1 MLTLNTHSLI
11 EQNYEEKLV
20 YFVNAIVKYEPDIIA
35 LQEVN
40 QTADES
46 SLSDKFLTGYTQC
59 QSAIPLK
66 KDNHAYRV
74 VKLLLEKNINYYW
87 TWLPIKNGYDKYDEG
102 LAILSKKEILETDTV
117 LVSCIN
123 DYNNWKTRKI
133 LGIYS
138 GDEWFYSVH
147 LGWWDDK
154 SDPFSDQWSRLSK
167 HLTGKENVWLMG
179 DFNNCAEI
187 RNEGYDLIKN
197 SGWQDTFEIAR
208 EKDDGITVGTVIDG
222 WKDKITGTNGM
233 RIDFIW
239 TNSENRIERTNVIFN
254 GKNEPVIS
262 DHYGVMITVK
272 GGSGA

>member
-40 QTADES
+40 QTSDES

-59 QSAIPLK
+59 QSAVPLK

-167 HLTGKENVWLMG
+167 RLTGKENVWLMG

-222 WKDKITGTNGM
+222 WKDKITDTNGM

>member
-40 QTADES
+40 QTSDES

-59 QSAIPLK
+59 QSAVPLK

-154 SDPFSDQWSRLSK
+154 SDPFSDQWTRLSK
-167 HLTGKENVWLMG
+167 RLTGKENVWLMG

-187 RNEGYDLIKN
+187 KNEGYDLIKK

-222 WKDKITGTNGM
+222 WKDKITDTNGM

-239 TNSENRIERTNVIFN
+239 TNSENIIERTNVIFN

>member
-1 MLTLNTHSLI
+1 M
-11 EQNYEEKLV
+11 
-20 YFVNAIVKYEPDIIA
+20 
-35 LQEVN
+35 
-40 QTADES
+40 
-46 SLSDKFLTGYTQC
+46 
-59 QSAIPLK
+59 
-66 KDNHAYRV
+66 
-74 VKLLLEKNINYYW
+74 LEKNINYYW

-167 HLTGKENVWLMG
+167 YLTGKENVWLMG

-222 WKDKITGTNGM
+222 WKDKITDTNGM

>member
-40 QTADES
+40 QTSDES
-46 SLSDKFLTGYTQC
+46 SLSDKFLKGYTQC
-59 QSAIPLK
+59 QSAVPLK

-167 HLTGKENVWLMG
+167 RLTGKENVWLMG

-187 RNEGYDLIKN
+187 RNEGYDLIKK
-197 SGWQDTFEIAR
+197 S
-208 EKDDGITVGTVIDG
+208 
-222 WKDKITGTNGM
+222 
-233 RIDFIW
+233 
-239 TNSENRIERTNVIFN
+239 
-254 GKNEPVIS
+254 
-262 DHYGVMITVK
+262 
-272 GGSGA
+272 

>member
-40 QTADES
+40 QTSDES

-167 HLTGKENVWLMG
+167 PLTGKENVWLMG

-197 SGWQDTFEIAR
+197 SGWQDTFEISR
-208 EKDDGITVGTVIDG
+208 EKDDGITVGTVIDS
-222 WKDKITGTNGM
+222 WKDKITDTNGM

>member
-40 QTADES
+40 QTSDES

-59 QSAIPLK
+59 QSAVPLK

-167 HLTGKENVWLMG
+167 RLTGKENVWLMG

-187 RNEGYDLIKN
+187 RNEGYDLIKK

-222 WKDKITGTNGM
+222 WKDKITDTNGM

-239 TNSENRIERTNVIFN
+239 TNSENIIERTNVIFN

>member
-40 QTADES
+40 QTSDES

-222 WKDKITGTNGM
+222 WKDKITDTNGM

-262 DHYGVMITVK
+262 DHYVVMITVK

>member
-20 YFVNAIVKYEPDIIA
+20 YFVNAMVKYEPDIIA

-40 QTADES
+40 QTSDES
-46 SLSDKFLTGYTQC
+46 SLSDKFLKGYTQC
-59 QSAIPLK
+59 QSAVPLK

-167 HLTGKENVWLMG
+167 RLTGKENVWLMG

-187 RNEGYDLIKN
+187 RNEGYDLIKK

-222 WKDKITGTNGM
+222 WKDKITDTNGM

-239 TNSENRIERTNVIFN
+239 TNSENIIERTNVIFN

>member
-40 QTADES
+40 QTSDES

-222 WKDKITGTNGM
+222 WKDKITDTNGM

-262 DHYGVMITVK
+262 HYGVMITVK

>member
-222 WKDKITGTNGM
+222 WKDKITDTNGM

>member
-40 QTADES
+40 QTSDES
-46 SLSDKFLTGYTQC
+46 SLSDKFLKGYTQC
-59 QSAIPLK
+59 QSAVPLK

-167 HLTGKENVWLMG
+167 RLTGKENVWLMG

-187 RNEGYDLIKN
+187 RNEGYDLIKK
-197 SGWQDTFEIAR
+197 SGWQDTFEIAGD
-208 EKDDGITVGTVIDG
+208 KDDGITVGTVIDG
-222 WKDKITGTNGM
+222 WKDKITDTNGM

-239 TNSENRIERTNVIFN
+239 TNSENIIERTNVIFN

>member
-40 QTADES
+40 QTSDES

-59 QSAIPLK
+59 QSAVPLK

-117 LVSCIN
+117 LVSCLN

-167 HLTGKENVWLMG
+167 RLTGKENVWLMG

-187 RNEGYDLIKN
+187 RNEGYDLIKK
-197 SGWQDTFEIAR
+197 SGWQDTFEIAG

-222 WKDKITGTNGM
+222 WKDKITDTNGM

-239 TNSENRIERTNVIFN
+239 TNSENIIERTNVIFN

>member
-40 QTADES
+40 QTSDES
-46 SLSDKFLTGYTQC
+46 SLSDKFLKGYTQC
-59 QSAIPLK
+59 QSAVPLK

-154 SDPFSDQWSRLSK
+154 SDQFSDQWSRLSK
-167 HLTGKENVWLMG
+167 RLTGKENVWLMG

-187 RNEGYDLIKN
+187 RNEGYDLIKK

-222 WKDKITGTNGM
+222 WKDKITDTNGM

-239 TNSENRIERTNVIFN
+239 TNSENIIERTNVIFN

>member
-197 SGWQDTFEIAR
+197 SGWQDTFEISR

-222 WKDKITGTNGM
+222 WKDKITDTNGM

>member
-1 MLTLNTHSLI
+1 M
-11 EQNYEEKLV
+11 
-20 YFVNAIVKYEPDIIA
+20 
-35 LQEVN
+35 N
-40 QTADES
+40 Q
-46 SLSDKFLTGYTQC
+46 
-59 QSAIPLK
+59 
-66 KDNHAYRV
+66 
-74 VKLLLEKNINYYW
+74 
-87 TWLPIKNGYDKYDEG
+87 
-102 LAILSKKEILETDTV
+102 
-117 LVSCIN
+117 
-123 DYNNWKTRKI
+123 RKI

-222 WKDKITGTNGM
+222 WKDKITDTNGM

>member
-20 YFVNAIVKYEPDIIA
+20 YFVNAMVKYEPDIIA

-40 QTADES
+40 QTSDES
-46 SLSDKFLTGYTQC
+46 SLSDKFLKGYTQC
-59 QSAIPLK
+59 QSAVPLK

-167 HLTGKENVWLMG
+167 RLTGKENVWLMG

-187 RNEGYDLIKN
+187 RNEGYDLIKK
-197 SGWQDTFEIAR
+197 SGCQDTFEIAR

-222 WKDKITGTNGM
+222 WKDKITDTNGM

-239 TNSENRIERTNVIFN
+239 TNSENIIERTNVIFN

>member
-40 QTADES
+40 QTSDES

-222 WKDKITGTNGM
+222 WKDKITDTNGM

>member
-20 YFVNAIVKYEPDIIA
+20 YFVNAIVKYEADIIA

-117 LVSCIN
+117 LVSCKN

-167 HLTGKENVWLMG
+167 YLTGKENVWLMG

-222 WKDKITGTNGM
+222 WKDKITDTNGM

>member
-40 QTADES
+40 QTSDES

-59 QSAIPLK
+59 QSAVPLK

-167 HLTGKENVWLMG
+167 RLTGKENVWLMG

-187 RNEGYDLIKN
+187 RNEGHDLIKK

-222 WKDKITGTNGM
+222 WKDKITDTNGM

-239 TNSENRIERTNVIFN
+239 TNSENIIERTNVIFN

>member
-167 HLTGKENVWLMG
+167 YFTGKENVWLMG
-179 DFNNCAEI
+179 DFNKCAEI

-222 WKDKITGTNGM
+222 WKDKITDTNGM

>member
-40 QTADES
+40 QTSDES

-197 SGWQDTFEIAR
+197 SGWQDTFEISR

-222 WKDKITGTNGM
+222 WKDKITDTNGM

>member
-40 QTADES
+40 QTSDES
-46 SLSDKFLTGYTQC
+46 SLFDKFLKGYTQC
-59 QSAIPLK
+59 QSAVPLK

-167 HLTGKENVWLMG
+167 RLTGKENVWLMG

-187 RNEGYDLIKN
+187 KNEGYDLIKK

-222 WKDKITGTNGM
+222 WKNKITDTNGM

-239 TNSENRIERTNVIFN
+239 TNTENIIERTNVIFN

>member
-40 QTADES
+40 QTSDES
-46 SLSDKFLTGYTQC
+46 SLSDKFLKGYTQC
-59 QSAIPLK
+59 QSAVPLK

-167 HLTGKENVWLMG
+167 RLTGKENVWLMG

-187 RNEGYDLIKN
+187 RNEGYDLIKK

-222 WKDKITGTNGM
+222 WKDRITDTNGM

-239 TNSENRIERTNVIFN
+239 TNSENIIERTNVIFN

>member
-40 QTADES
+40 QTSDES

-59 QSAIPLK
+59 QSAVPLK

-102 LAILSKKEILETDTV
+102 LAILSKKKILETDTV
-117 LVSCIN
+117 LVSCID

-167 HLTGKENVWLMG
+167 RLTGKENVWLMG

-187 RNEGYDLIKN
+187 RNEGYDLIKK

-208 EKDDGITVGTVIDG
+208 EKDDGITVSTVIDG
-222 WKDKITGTNGM
+222 WKDKITDTNGM

-239 TNSENRIERTNVIFN
+239 TNSENIIERTNVIFN

>member
-40 QTADES
+40 QTSDES

-167 HLTGKENVWLMG
+167 YLTGKENVWLMG

-222 WKDKITGTNGM
+222 WKDKITDTNGM

>member
-40 QTADES
+40 QTSDES
-46 SLSDKFLTGYTQC
+46 SLSDKFLKGYTQC
-59 QSAIPLK
+59 QSAVPLK

-167 HLTGKENVWLMG
+167 RLTGKENVWLMG

-187 RNEGYDLIKN
+187 RNEGYDLIKK
-197 SGWQDTFEIAR
+197 SGWQDTFEIAG

-222 WKDKITGTNGM
+222 WKDKITDTNGM

-239 TNSENRIERTNVIFN
+239 TNSENIIERTNVIFN

>member
-40 QTADES
+40 QTSDES

-59 QSAIPLK
+59 QSAVPLK

-167 HLTGKENVWLMG
+167 RLTGKENVWLMG

-187 RNEGYDLIKN
+187 RNEGYDLIKK
-197 SGWQDTFEIAR
+197 SGWQDTFEIAG

-222 WKDKITGTNGM
+222 WKDKITDTNGM

-239 TNSENRIERTNVIFN
+239 TNSENIIERTNVIFN

>member
-40 QTADES
+40 QTSDES
-46 SLSDKFLTGYTQC
+46 SLSDKFLKGYTQC
-59 QSAIPLK
+59 QSAVPLK

-167 HLTGKENVWLMG
+167 RLTGKENVWLMG

-187 RNEGYDLIKN
+187 RNEGYDLIKK

-222 WKDKITGTNGM
+222 WKDKITDTNGM

-239 TNSENRIERTNVIFN
+239 TNSENIIERTNVIFN

>member
-222 WKDKITGTNGM
+222 WKDKITDTNGM

-254 GKNEPVIS
+254 GKNETVIS

>member
-40 QTADES
+40 QTSDES

-167 HLTGKENVWLMG
+167 RLTGKENVWLMG

-187 RNEGYDLIKN
+187 RNEGYDLIKK
-197 SGWQDTFEIAR
+197 SGWQDTFEIAG

-222 WKDKITGTNGM
+222 WKDKITDTNGM

-239 TNSENRIERTNVIFN
+239 TNSENIIERTNVIFN